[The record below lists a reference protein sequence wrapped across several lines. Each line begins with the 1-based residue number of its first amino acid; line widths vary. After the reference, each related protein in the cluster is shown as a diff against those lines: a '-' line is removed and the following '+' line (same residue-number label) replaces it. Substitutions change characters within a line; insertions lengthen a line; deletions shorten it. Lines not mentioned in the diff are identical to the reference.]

1 MFAANFK
8 RGQEREAQLC
18 VYVGERMVVD
28 LWGSAAGDK
37 AGLSPLFFIFYF
49 LFFVVEGVMFFAR
62 LTPHCERTIV
72 RRSYLLPYHCCSAK
86 DSSHENLFRD
96 LPCGRQEHGRYNF

>member
-28 LWGSAAGDK
+28 LWGSATGDK
-37 AGLSPLFFIFYF
+37 AGHSPLFFCFF
-49 LFFVVEGVMFFAR
+49 LGGRWEKGGGKGGGVKGGCSGV
-62 LTPHCERTIV
+62 TPH
-72 RRSYLLPYHCCSAK
+72 
-86 DSSHENLFRD
+86 
-96 LPCGRQEHGRYNF
+96 

>member
-37 AGLSPLFFIFYF
+37 AGHLPFFCC
-49 LFFVVEGVMFFAR
+49 FFVVVDGVMF
-62 LTPHCERTIV
+62 LV
-72 RRSYLLPYHCCSAK
+72 GV
-86 DSSHENLFRD
+86 SSH
-96 LPCGRQEHGRYNF
+96 HGEYYRGPIRCP

>member
-37 AGLSPLFFIFYF
+37 AGHSPLLL
-49 LFFVVEGVMFFAR
+49 LFFFFFFGGGAF
-62 LTPHCERTIV
+62 L
-72 RRSYLLPYHCCSAK
+72 
-86 DSSHENLFRD
+86 
-96 LPCGRQEHGRYNF
+96 

>member
-8 RGQEREAQLC
+8 RGQERESQLC

-37 AGLSPLFFIFYF
+37 AGHSPIFFCF
-49 LFFVVEGVMFFAR
+49 
-62 LTPHCERTIV
+62 
-72 RRSYLLPYHCCSAK
+72 
-86 DSSHENLFRD
+86 NLF
-96 LPCGRQEHGRYNF
+96 LSLILLTSKSVQYKKVYNIQYEWAMQATVVI

>member
-28 LWGSAAGDK
+28 LWGSAAGDQ
-37 AGLSPLFFIFYF
+37 AGHLPLFFCFN
-49 LFFVVEGVMFFAR
+49 FFVVDGVMFF
-62 LTPHCERTIV
+62 EGV
-72 RRSYLLPYHCCSAK
+72 SSYHGEHYRGPIRCPQQSTLLLS
-86 DSSHENLFRD
+86 
-96 LPCGRQEHGRYNF
+96 

>member
-37 AGLSPLFFIFYF
+37 AGHAPLSIFYY
-49 LFFVVEGVMFFAR
+49 FF
-62 LTPHCERTIV
+62 CERG
-72 RRSYLLPYHCCSAK
+72 LCFLP
-86 DSSHENLFRD
+86 E
-96 LPCGRQEHGRYNF
+96 

>member
-28 LWGSAAGDK
+28 LWGSATGDK
-37 AGLSPLFFIFYF
+37 AGYSPLFYIFY
-49 LFFVVEGVMFFAR
+49 FFVVEGFMCFTRVQL
-62 LTPHCERTIV
+62 LTV
-72 RRSYLLPYHCCSAK
+72 SVVLL
-86 DSSHENLFRD
+86 
-96 LPCGRQEHGRYNF
+96 